1 MNYKESKKLSV
12 NILIYILYS
21 AIVIINLC
29 GVTTLPLAKWGGI
42 YDIRVFFILLL
53 SSISVCFRRHTRF
66 QLVIS
71 TIMILIMILSIFLYK
86 ANVNYLWIILLAFGL
101 SDQSPTK
108 IIKISAVCTTVML
121 VVILCLALSGLIPD
135 LTYIRD
141 NTILRHSFGTAYPL
155 IFSAL
160 LFYCIAGWL
169 FISRKLNKL
178 IFIIMIILSSIFIF
192 KYLNARND
200 AISLLLL
207 LLVFLFNN
215 KYPIFEKKIIGL
227 GNIFLILFSTI
238 TIFISKIIPS
248 SSMLYVYLDS
258 LFSGRLNMQYLLFQ
272 IYEPKLLGQYLYQM
286 GNGVATGPVLNYFYI
301 DSSYTK
307 LFFSAGILFYLC
319 IMFLYFKL
327 IYSLNKV
334 GLRKQAFILIIIG
347 LNGLVEDSFINLS
360 LNNFILLVLIT
371 KEHYLNDLE
380 LRVNNETI
388 SFNNNYSNI

>member
-1 MNYKESKKLSV
+1 ML
-12 NILIYILYS
+12 
-21 AIVIINLC
+21 
-29 GVTTLPLAKWGGI
+29 
-42 YDIRVFFILLL
+42 
-53 SSISVCFRRHTRF
+53 FR
-66 QLVIS
+66 S
-71 TIMILIMILSIFLYK
+71 
-86 ANVNYLWIILLAFGL
+86 
-101 SDQSPTK
+101 
-108 IIKISAVCTTVML
+108 
-121 VVILCLALSGLIPD
+121 
-135 LTYIRD
+135 
-141 NTILRHSFGTAYPL
+141 
-155 IFSAL
+155 
-160 LFYCIAGWL
+160 
-169 FISRKLNKL
+169 
-178 IFIIMIILSSIFIF
+178 
-192 KYLNARND
+192 
-200 AISLLLL
+200 
-207 LLVFLFNN
+207 
-215 KYPIFEKKIIGL
+215 PIFEKKIIGL

-258 LFSGRLNMQYLLFQ
+258 LFSGKLNMQYLLFQ
-272 IYEPKLLGQYLYQM
+272 MYEPKLLGQYLYQM